1 MVALAPT
8 SRPRVAFT
16 RVGAAQPHDDAA
28 LPLSSA
34 WIEMTQVTPQTQT
47 HVARFPLASILAMDQ
62 EPKAA
67 PGAMVMAAPSNCC
80 PARKAR
86 GGGEA

>member
-1 MVALAPT
+1 MC
-8 SRPRVAFT
+8 S

-47 HVARFPLASILAMDQ
+47 HVARFPLASILAMAQ

-67 PGAMVMAAPSNCC
+67 PGVMVMAAPSKLLVL
-80 PARKAR
+80 PERL
-86 GGGEA
+86 EAAAGRPSR